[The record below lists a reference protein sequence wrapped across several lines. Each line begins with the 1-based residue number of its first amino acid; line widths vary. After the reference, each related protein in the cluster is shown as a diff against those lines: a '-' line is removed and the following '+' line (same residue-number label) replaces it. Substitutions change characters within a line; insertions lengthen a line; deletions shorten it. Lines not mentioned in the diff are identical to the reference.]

1 MTISYVPTV
10 KSARMQAVIAAIDAS
25 ASPGSLE
32 IGTSG
37 MGTVLVSIMLEK
49 PSFSEDGEGVLT
61 LLGTTL
67 TANATAAGKAAAAQI
82 LNGAGAQVAT
92 GLTVGL
98 PGSGADIQISNTTIA
113 VGDAIPIDSLT
124 ITSA

>member
-1 MTISYVPTV
+1 MTISYVPAL
-10 KSARMQAVIAAIDAS
+10 KSARMQAVVDYIDVG
-25 ASPGSLE
+25 ASPGSIE
-32 IGTSG
+32 IGTAG
-37 MGTVLVSIMLEK
+37 MGTVLASIALEK
-49 PSFSEDGEGVLT
+49 PSFSENGDGVLT

-82 LNGAGAQVAT
+82 MNGAGAQVAT

-98 PGSGADIQISNTTIA
+98 PGSGTDIQISNTDIE
-113 VGDAIPIDSLT
+113 VGDPIPISSLT